1 MRSIITFL
9 MLALVGTTSQAAVE
23 RFPLDNPAAC
33 VMAYTQLYVDG
44 AKNGWERKSS
54 DGKDVFIKDGY
65 VGYFASYAVDGS
77 NCVLQ
82 SETLAEFQ
90 ERITPRPVPRNPS
103 REEPEV
109 SFWDTGWG
117 TVAKVA
123 ITIVVAKALWKV
135 SAPLSTGCAN
145 TWDIAKDGSKCGLR
159 AASVRP
165 GGK

>member
-1 MRSIITFL
+1 MRSIIAVL
-9 MLALVGTTSQAAVE
+9 ILAISATTAQAAVE
-23 RFPLDNPAAC
+23 KFPLNSPAAC
-33 VMAYTQLYVDG
+33 VKAYQELYVDG
-44 AKNGWERKSS
+44 EKNGWERKTSE
-54 DGKDVFIKDGY
+54 GKDVFVKDGY

-82 SETLAEFQ
+82 SETVAEFQ
-90 ERITPRPVPRNPS
+90 ERISPKPMRAPKQ
-103 REEPEV
+103 EPEV

-117 TVAKVA
+117 TAAKVA
-123 ITIVVAKALWKV
+123 ITVAVGVALWKV

-145 TWDIAKDGSKCGLR
+145 TWNIAKDGSKCGLR